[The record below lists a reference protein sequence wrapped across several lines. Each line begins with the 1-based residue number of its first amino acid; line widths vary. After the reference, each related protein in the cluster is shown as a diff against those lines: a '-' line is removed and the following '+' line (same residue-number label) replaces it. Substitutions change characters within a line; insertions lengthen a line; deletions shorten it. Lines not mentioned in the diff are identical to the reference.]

1 MIFPGNTSIKSFS
14 NVALRK
20 FLILADV
27 PNLYL
32 VNTSF
37 DEKLETLSA
46 TASKK
51 LICLGVNES
60 TTLANNRLN

>member
-1 MIFPGNTSIKSFS
+1 MIFPDNTSIKSFS

-32 VNTSF
+32 FNTSF
-37 DEKLETLSA
+37 EEKLETPSA

-51 LICLGVNES
+51 LICLGVKES
-60 TTLANNRLN
+60 ITLANN